1 MGIIAKSRAHDA
13 PHSTWTEVTSLGIS
27 VHARTW
33 SGGPQPRGR
42 SPIVLVHGLGLSSRY
57 MIPLGQ
63 RLAMLGYDVLAP
75 DLPGFG
81 RTPRPAGS
89 TWPAGPNVREQ
100 TDQLLAW
107 MDACGIRRAVL
118 FGNSVGVQVIVELAA
133 RFPDRVDRL
142 VLTGPTPDPKYRSPG
157 KQYSRV
163 VMNMPFEAPSLNPL
177 FQVEYAS
184 AGIPRMVQQLRRTVD
199 DPIENRLPSVKAPAL
214 VVRGRYD
221 QTMSQPWAEE
231 FTRLLP
237 DAKLVVVEQAAH
249 NVHYTAPHVMVRLI
263 DSFLEGEL
271 DGSAA
276 GDNHAVVPGPDHGED
291 PLAPVQPI
299 STRTRGVLDYLAAA
313 MCLTLPRA
321 VDCGPRT
328 RQVLTM
334 AGASGTALSLF
345 TDYEYG
351 AFRKIPMTV
360 RANLDASTG
369 VELLLVAATRLR
381 DEPAAG
387 RWAVAALGALHL
399 FAAAATRKPMGPAH
413 LVSVR
418 SRTPSHSRNRPTG
431 ASAALPR
438 LDKVE
443 A

>member
-81 RTPRPAGS
+81 RTSRPAGS
-89 TWPAGPNVREQ
+89 TWPAGPDVREQ

-142 VLTGPTPDPKYRSPG
+142 VLAGPTPDPKYRSPG

-184 AGIPRMVQQLRRTVD
+184 AGIPRMVQQLRRTVG
-199 DPIENRLPSVKAPAL
+199 DPIENRLPYVKAPAL

-231 FTRLLP
+231 FTRMLP

-249 NVHYTAPHVMVRLI
+249 NVHYTAPLAARFVKAIVADQKLQHTFAFFSDDHDFAFGIDRAGMKFFAEQVNRKISGQGVPAALRVRVMN
-263 DSFLEGEL
+263 LEGL
-271 DGSAA
+271 DLLSPPEPRIDLTGPGFETGGQIERPHDVCSC
-276 GDNHAVVPGPDHGED
+276 DN
-291 PLAPVQPI
+291 
-299 STRTRGVLDYLAAA
+299 
-313 MCLTLPRA
+313 
-321 VDCGPRT
+321 VDRC
-328 RQVLTM
+328 
-334 AGASGTALSLF
+334 
-345 TDYEYG
+345 YG
-351 AFRKIPMTV
+351 AAFIFRKPLSGSRITV
-360 RANLDASTG
+360 PSSRAYWTTS
-369 VELLLVAATRLR
+369 
-381 DEPAAG
+381 
-387 RWAVAALGALHL
+387 
-399 FAAAATRKPMGPAH
+399 
-413 LVSVR
+413 
-418 SRTPSHSRNRPTG
+418 
-431 ASAALPR
+431 
-438 LDKVE
+438 
-443 A
+443 

>member
-1 MGIIAKSRAHDA
+1 
-13 PHSTWTEVTSLGIS
+13 
-27 VHARTW
+27 
-33 SGGPQPRGR
+33 
-42 SPIVLVHGLGLSSRY
+42 
-57 MIPLGQ
+57 
-63 RLAMLGYDVLAP
+63 
-75 DLPGFG
+75 
-81 RTPRPAGS
+81 
-89 TWPAGPNVREQ
+89 
-100 TDQLLAW
+100 

-142 VLTGPTPDPKYRSPG
+142 VLAGPTPDPQYRSPG

-199 DPIENRLPSVKAPAL
+199 DPIENRLPYVKAPAL

-263 DSFLEGEL
+263 DSFLKGGL

-276 GDNHAVVPGPDHGED
+276 DDDQVVVPGPDHGED

-299 STRTRGVLDYLAAA
+299 STRTRGILDYLAAA
-313 MCLTLPRA
+313 TCLTLPRA
-321 VDCGPRT
+321 IECGPRT

-351 AFRKIPMTV
+351 AVRKIPMTV
-360 RANLDASTG
+360 RANIDASTG
-369 VELLLVAATRLR
+369 VELLLAAATRLR

-413 LVSVR
+413 LVPVR
-418 SRTPSHSRNRPTG
+418 SRARSHSRNIPAG
-431 ASAALPR
+431 ASAAMPR
-438 LDKVE
+438 LGEVQ